1 MPMASAWWRSIG
13 PTERCL
19 RRLLGG
25 TLLLWLAAVASAA
38 PLAFIS
44 NQGSDDV
51 SVIDLDALREVAR
64 IPVGKAPAGVA
75 ASAAAGRVFVTT
87 PGSNGLSVI
96 DIASRREVARLPLG
110 QGAVGVAVSPD
121 GRRVYVSDWFGA
133 RLLGLDAAT
142 LAPLLSVPLGAAPA
156 GIELSADGDTAW
168 VAERDAN
175 RVAEIDLHEPARA
188 QVRRRFEV
196 GEHPFGL
203 LHDAS
208 RQRLYV
214 LGVYANDVTV
224 IDLATGT
231 ELARIAVGRAPY
243 QAALIDGG
251 RRVAVSN
258 QRGDS
263 VSLIDAATLRVVGTL
278 DGFGYPEGVAS
289 HAGNLL
295 VVNWM
300 DDTLA
305 VVDATSG
312 QRRAT
317 LPLGL
322 NPRGFG
328 AFVVEPRPEPSTNNR
343 RPIP

>member
-1 MPMASAWWRSIG
+1 M
-13 PTERCL
+13 
-19 RRLLGG
+19 RRWGCA
-25 TLLLWLAAVASAA
+25 LLLAATIVAMSATA
-38 PLAFIS
+38 GPLAFIG

-51 SVIDLDALREVAR
+51 SVVDIDAMRELAR
-64 IPVGKAPAGVA
+64 IPVGKGPAGVA

-96 DIASRREVARLPLG
+96 DIASRREVARLALG

-142 LAPLLSVPLGAAPA
+142 LAPLLEVPLGAAPA
-156 GIELSADGDTAW
+156 GLEVSADGATVW
-168 VAERDAN
+168 VAERDDN
-175 RVAEIDLHEPARA
+175 RIAEVDVREPARA
-188 QVRRRFEV
+188 RVVRHFAV

-203 LHDAS
+203 LLDAV

-214 LGVYANDVTV
+214 LGVYANDLTV
-224 IDLATGT
+224 IDLAAGR
-231 ELARIAVGRAPY
+231 ELTRIAVGRAPY
-243 QAALIDGG
+243 HAALLDGG
-251 RRVAVSN
+251 RRIAVSN

-263 VSLIDAATLRVVGTL
+263 VSLIDADALRVVQTL
-278 DGFGYPEGVAS
+278 EGFGYPEGIAS
-289 HAGNLL
+289 HAGILL

-305 VVDATSG
+305 LVDATSG
-312 QRRAT
+312 QQRAT
-317 LPLGL
+317 LPLGQ

-328 AFVVEPRPEPSTNNR
+328 AFVVVPAADGTPLATPAAATR
-343 RPIP
+343 